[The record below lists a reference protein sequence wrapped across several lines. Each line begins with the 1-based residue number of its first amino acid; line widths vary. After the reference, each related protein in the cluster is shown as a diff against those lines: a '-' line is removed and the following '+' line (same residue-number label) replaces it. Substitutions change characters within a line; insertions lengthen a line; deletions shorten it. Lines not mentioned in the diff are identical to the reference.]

1 MLALLGPL
9 LSLLGLETAAI
20 TAQVRRQA
28 IVWGLIGVLGIV
40 FVAFLLV
47 AANTALGDV
56 VGPVV
61 APLLIA
67 LGAAAIALV
76 IYLVAQIRNGII
88 ARREAERRHS
98 AEVAAT
104 VTTAAL
110 TALPLLM
117 RSSLVRMI
125 GIPLGLAIAAAV
137 LLRKSPKEPHD

>member
-40 FVAFLLV
+40 FVSFLLV
-47 AANTALGDV
+47 AANTALGSV

-61 APLLIA
+61 APLILALSAAVIA
-67 LGAAAIALV
+67 LIV
-76 IYLVAQIRNGII
+76 FLVAQIVTGIEK
-88 ARREAERRHS
+88 RRLAEKRHN
-98 AEVAAT
+98 AEVTAT

-110 TALPLLM
+110 TALPLLL
-117 RSSLVRMI
+117 RSPLLRTI

-137 LLRKSPKEPHD
+137 LLRRPPRDPGD